1 MTAVLNL
8 ANQQDPG
15 GGVYTGSGAQ
25 EESCFLRSNYYTA
38 LYPFAQYANQY
49 DLPRAEAQ
57 YPLDRNFGGVWSA
70 GVTVFRGHELDGY
83 PLLEEPWQ
91 TNFIAVAAINR
102 PATVM
107 EHGELML
114 HPSMVAGMRNK
125 IRTIMGIA
133 ADNGVSNLVLGTL
146 GCGAFKNPP
155 KHVAALFREVLE
167 EPAFKGR
174 YRRIVFAIYSGELC
188 DVFAETFGVK
198 TER

>member
-38 LYPFAQYANQY
+38 LYPFAQYAEQY

-174 YRRIVFAIYSGELC
+174 YRRIVFAI
-188 DVFAETFGVK
+188 
-198 TER
+198 